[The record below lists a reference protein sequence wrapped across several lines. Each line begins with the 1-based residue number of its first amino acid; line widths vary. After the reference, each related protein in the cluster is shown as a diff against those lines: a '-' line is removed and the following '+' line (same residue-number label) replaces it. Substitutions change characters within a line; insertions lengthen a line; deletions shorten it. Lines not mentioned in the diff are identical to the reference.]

1 MKNRTCIFLFILGA
15 LCTIGSVCAQELG
28 ATSTTGKPHK
38 NWFLSYELNRFSEN
52 VSIGLS
58 DVPTGDHSYDLRHTL
73 FAGKVGVGYRVSP
86 KVSLAFQYAKGPDDR
101 LEIGS
106 GREIQ
111 ETFRAANSR
120 FLSFVVNREFP
131 IGMRRS
137 IDAKIG
143 LTRADVESRRR
154 DESTGWTVFRSIERK
169 PLVAL
174 GFRHEFSMRWS
185 GVAEITNYF
194 LSEPGSVTT
203 ASIGIRCDL

>member
-1 MKNRTCIFLFILGA
+1 MKKRTHIFLLAFGVLSTVG
-15 LCTIGSVCAQELG
+15 GVCAEELK
-28 ATSTTGKPHK
+28 ATSTTGTQHK
-38 NWFLSYELNRFSEN
+38 NWFFSYELNRFSDN

-58 DVPTGDHSYDLRHTL
+58 DVPTANNSYELRHTL
-73 FAGKVGVGYRVSP
+73 FAGKFSVGHRISP
-86 KVSLAFQYAKGPDDR
+86 KVSLALQYAMGPEDR
-101 LEIGS
+101 LEISSGS
-106 GREIQ
+106 EPQ
-111 ETFRAANSR
+111 ESFRAENSR

-143 LTRADVESRRR
+143 ITRADVEYRRH
-154 DESTGWTVFRSIERK
+154 DGPANWSVSRSIETK

-174 GFRHEFSMRWS
+174 GFRHEFSTRWS

-203 ASIGIRCDL
+203 ASIGIRYDL